1 MPIDPA
7 NTLYYRR
14 ARFTTRLPLD
24 RLYGLSHYWIW
35 EVAAGRWRIG
45 LTKFATR
52 MLGDLVEHD
61 FSVGP
66 GAALAVGQS
75 IGTVEGFK
83 AVAEVY
89 CVAAGEFVGGNAAL
103 NDDPTLLD
111 TDPYDRGWLYEVNG
125 RPDAAAVD
133 AQGYTRHLDTLI
145 DRLLAQSQE
154 NNSQENRGDGTCN
167 TPDIS

>member
-7 NTLYYRR
+7 KTIYYRR

-24 RLYGLSHYWIW
+24 RRYGASHYWMR
-35 EVAAGRWRIG
+35 EVAAGRWQIG

-61 FSVGP
+61 FSIAP
-66 GAALAVGQS
+66 GASLAVGQP

-83 AVAEVY
+83 AVAELY
-89 CVAAGEFVGGNAAL
+89 SVASGEFAGGNPAL

-111 TDPYDRGWLYEVNG
+111 SDPYDRGWLYEIQG
-125 RPDAAAVD
+125 QPDPAAVD
-133 AQGYTRHLDTLI
+133 AQGYTRLLDTII
-145 DRLLAQSQE
+145 DRLLAQSQH
-154 NNSQENRGDGTCN
+154 SAGDDTCF
-167 TPDIS
+167 TPDAS